1 MDHKPPPEGVSYS
14 YSHRLRGFIYGDPLE
29 AVIRR
34 LGNSLRTR
42 RAVMVTWGP
51 QDVESKDPPCITV
64 IQFLIHGEYL
74 DVYTYIRSNDMFKA
88 WPYTCT
94 PWLTSQTMSRRD
106 LLNA

>member
-14 YSHRLRGFIYGDPLE
+14 YGHRLRGFIYGDPIE

-34 LGNSLRTR
+34 L
-42 RAVMVTWGP
+42 
-51 QDVESKDPPCITV
+51 EDPPCITM

-74 DVYTYIRSNDMFKA
+74 DVYAYIRSNDMFKA

-94 PWLTSQTMSRRD
+94 PWLISQAMSRRD